1 MLSRYPLRMA
11 RSTLTRRA
19 LLLRSARLAVGAG
32 AALLVGCGDDE
43 PPPRQPQPQPEPER
57 PEPQQEQREQSA
69 APPPAAAPQQEQ
81 AQEQQQVEAQ
91 SAPATQQQ
99 QVEAQPAPA
108 ARQQEEQPAA
118 EAPPGRRRLVPDPP
132 AGAYQLEDPEFAPLP
147 GASAEWGVIEGA
159 GYRIEI
165 PDNWSGDLVLWAHG
179 FSGLNEAGDG
189 PSEELSFEMPDR
201 ELLLATGA
209 AWATSTYRASGYVPG
224 LGVDDLLL
232 VKDRAAELY
241 GAPRRTFCVGGSM
254 GGATAQLMAQEFPDE
269 IAGAVAFCG
278 ALGNVWVADYLAA
291 WHTLAM
297 WFIGAPPPR
306 VDAAGLIAWAASL
319 GVADGEGQ
327 LQLSADGERFAAV
340 IEQLTGGSR
349 WGFREGLAAQWNIS
363 FGVGALTWP
372 GLIPAAPFEPGERI
386 QIDDS
391 QVPIDTTAFDYAAQG
406 VDLDLERLNA
416 EVVRVASSPARRAD
430 PGVGAPSGRLEVPL
444 LCLKTTGDLFT
455 PIHLDRDYQRLVAEA
470 GHAQNLA
477 IRAVRRAGHCTFAPL
492 ELVAALAAFTF
503 WLDLGAAPD
512 AEELGGDL
520 QEAGASFTIEWDADD
535 PLRPAQ

>member
-1 MLSRYPLRMA
+1 MLFGYPLRMP

-32 AALLVGCGDDE
+32 AALLVGCGGDE

-57 PEPQQEQREQSA
+57 PEPQPAQQEQPA
-69 APPPAAAPQQEQ
+69 APPPAAAQ
-81 AQEQQQVEAQ
+81 QEQQQVEAQ
-91 SAPATQQQ
+91 SAPAAQQQ

-165 PDNWSGDLVLWAHG
+165 PDDWSGDLVLWAHG

-224 LGVDDLLL
+224 LGVDELLL

-297 WFIGAPPPR
+297 WFLGAPPPR
-306 VDAAGLIAWAASL
+306 ADAASLIAWAAPL

-340 IEQLTGGSR
+340 IEQLTGGPR

-363 FGVGALTWP
+363 FAVGALTWP

-391 QVPIDTTAFDYAAQG
+391 QVPIDTTGFEYAARG

-416 EVVRVASSPARRAD
+416 EVVRVVSSPARRAD

-470 GHAQNLA
+470 GYGQNLA

-503 WLDLGAAPD
+503 WLDPGTAPD

-520 QEAGASFTIEWDADD
+520 QEAGARFTIDWDADD
-535 PLRPAQ
+535 PLRPAAQ

>member
-1 MLSRYPLRMA
+1 MP

-19 LLLRSARLAVGAG
+19 LLRRSARLAVGAG
-32 AALLVGCGDDE
+32 AALLVGCGGDE

-57 PEPQQEQREQSA
+57 PEPEPQPAQQEQPA
-69 APPPAAAPQQEQ
+69 APPPAAPQ
-81 AQEQQQVEAQ
+81 QEQQQVEAQ
-91 SAPATQQQ
+91 SAPAVQQQAQQQ

-165 PDNWSGDLVLWAHG
+165 PDDWSGDLVLWAHG

-224 LGVDDLLL
+224 LGVDELLL

-297 WFIGAPPPR
+297 WFLGAPPPR
-306 VDAAGLIAWAASL
+306 ADAASLIAWAAPL

-340 IEQLTGGSR
+340 IEQLTGGPR

-363 FGVGALTWP
+363 FAVGALTWP

-391 QVPIDTTAFDYAAQG
+391 QVPIDTTGFEYAAQG

-470 GHAQNLA
+470 GYGQNLA

-503 WLDLGAAPD
+503 WLDPGTAPD

-520 QEAGASFTIEWDADD
+520 QEAGASFTIDWDADD
-535 PLRPAQ
+535 PLRPGAQ